1 MALQTFAL
9 LANALKTDYD
19 SVIRGQVFSETVAL
33 SKLKTNVGVQPMAN
47 NSFTIGVRA
56 AGHSGVYTDDG
67 AAGADLNTGE
77 PTYAQPTVPAR
88 FAWGTH
94 QIADS
99 VLSGARGS
107 AEALVNIAEDF
118 AGEVALS
125 MRKDLNRQFYQRGG
139 TEANNN
145 IVATVNG
152 ASSGTTITVDD
163 ALSGTT
169 NSTGPSLGT
178 EFIYPGSLIDVG
190 TDAEHGAGTDDQVTV
205 STVDSATAITLSA
218 SNTTADNDHIKFR
231 NGDNTGLNGFRSFAD
246 TDNTFQGVTRSSSYW
261 AQAPLDETAEA
272 LSEADMIRINI
283 RTNKRG
289 KVNAILTGHL
299 LYEKYASLLT
309 SQKRTKDPKDSLLGG
324 FTGLEFAS
332 GGPGVVVLLDHHC
345 PYGDVNFV
353 SMDPKYITMAEL
365 DMGWMDRGEGVLKPT
380 SLRGSYWATYRFF
393 GNYAVRGFAAHGAL
407 QAKTT

>member
-47 NSFTIGVRA
+47 NSFTIGVRSS
-56 AGHSGVYTDDG
+56 GHSGVYTDEC
-67 AAGADLNTGE
+67 AAGADLNTGQ

-99 VLSGARGS
+99 VLSGARGNS
-107 AEALVNIAEDF
+107 EALVNIAEDF
-118 AGEVALS
+118 ASEVALS
-125 MRKDLNRQFYQRGG
+125 MRKDLNRQFYHRGG

-152 ASSGTTITVDD
+152 ASSGTTVTIDD

-169 NSTGPSLGT
+169 NATGNSLGT
-178 EFIYPGSLIDVG
+178 DLLYAGSLVDIG
-190 TDAEHGAGTDDQVTV
+190 TDAEHGAGTDDQETID
-205 STVDSATAITLSA
+205 TVDSATGFTLAASA
-218 SNTTADNDHIKFR
+218 TIADGDHIKFR
-231 NGDNTGLNGFRSFAD
+231 DGDNTGLNGFRSFAD
-246 TDNTFQGVTRSSSYW
+246 TDNTFQGIARSTNFW
-261 AQAPLDETAEA
+261 AQAPLDETAEP
-272 LSEADMIRINI
+272 LSESDMIRVLL

-289 KVNAILTGHL
+289 KVNAILTGLL

-309 SQKRTKDPKDSLLGG
+309 SQKRTKDPKESLLGG
-324 FTGLEFAS
+324 FTGLEFAA
-332 GGPGVVVLLDHHC
+332 GGPGVVVMLDHHC

-353 SMDPKYITMAEL
+353 SLDSKYITIAEL